1 MSTHRAPRDSALSGV
16 LSVLTTAL
24 LVGVLALVAAVVVVP
39 RVLDGAAL
47 TVLTGSMEP
56 TYRPGDVIVVKGVTD
71 AATEVNPGD
80 AVAFQPVSNDP
91 TLITHRVVT
100 KSFSSQG
107 TSFVTRGDANG
118 ADDEPIVGEQIK
130 GVVVYHVPWIGHVSL
145 WLGAHRGTAVMVVAV
160 ALLGYA
166 AIMILRPHR
175 SGERSAEERRAGR
188 EEVPAP

>member
-80 AVAFQPVSNDP
+80 AVAF
-91 TLITHRVVT
+91 
-100 KSFSSQG
+100 
-107 TSFVTRGDANG
+107 
-118 ADDEPIVGEQIK
+118 
-130 GVVVYHVPWIGHVSL
+130 
-145 WLGAHRGTAVMVVAV
+145 
-160 ALLGYA
+160 
-166 AIMILRPHR
+166 
-175 SGERSAEERRAGR
+175 
-188 EEVPAP
+188 

>member
-47 TVLTGSMEP
+47 TVLSGSMEP
-56 TYRPGDVIVVKGVTD
+56 TYSPGDVIVVKGVTD

-91 TLITHRVVT
+91 TLVTHRVVT
-100 KSFSSQG
+100 KSFSSNG

-118 ADDEPIVGEQIK
+118 ADDDPIVGEQIK
-130 GVVVYHVPWIGHVSL
+130 GVVVYHVPWVGHVSL
-145 WLGAHRGTAVMVVAV
+145 WLGAHRGTAVLVVAV

-166 AIMILRPHR
+166 AFMILRPNR
-175 SGERSAEERRAGR
+175 QRPARDDSRATAR
-188 EEVPAP
+188 DEVAA